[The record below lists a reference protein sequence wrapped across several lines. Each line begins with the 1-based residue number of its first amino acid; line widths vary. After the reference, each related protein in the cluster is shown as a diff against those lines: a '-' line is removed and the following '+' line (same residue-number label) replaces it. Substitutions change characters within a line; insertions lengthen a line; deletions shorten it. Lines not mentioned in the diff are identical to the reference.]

1 MSRESN
7 VLVFED
13 TRKLV
18 KSNKKLVEN
27 TKLVI
32 ALQKVYLEDDALPT
46 VEKDIYQ
53 QAAKVIVSQKRS
65 FEAAMRY
72 VGSNVAVLNF
82 ASANNPGGGVTKG
95 SSAQEEAL
103 CRCSNLYFALIDGK
117 VFQKFYLNHRLYGNP
132 LHNDDI
138 IYSPGVTVFKS
149 DTANPSLLPEN
160 QWKNVDVITCAAPN
174 LRPKPSN
181 RMNPNEGA
189 FVKVSDANLQSLH
202 EKRLRRI
209 LDVSVLNG
217 VDTIILGAFG
227 CGAFQNSP
235 TVVASAAK
243 NVIADYLYAFK
254 DIEFAIYCGP
264 RGESNYKTF
273 KEILQSETNARWAIE

>member
-7 VLVFED
+7 ILVFED
-13 TRKLV
+13 TSKFV
-18 KSNKKLVEN
+18 KNNKKLMEN
-27 TKLVI
+27 TKLII
-32 ALQKVYLEDDALPT
+32 ANQKVYLEDDALPT

-149 DTANPSLLPEN
+149 DAANPSLLPES
-160 QWKNVDVITCAAPN
+160 QWENVDVITCAAPN
-174 LRPKPSN
+174 LRVKPSN
-181 RMNPNEGA
+181 RMNLHEGKFININNA
-189 FVKVSDANLQSLH
+189 DLQSLH

-209 LDVSVLNG
+209 LDVSILNG
-217 VDTIILGAFG
+217 ADTVILGAFG
-227 CGAFQNSP
+227 CGAFQNP
-235 TVVASAAK
+235 PAVVARAAK

-254 DIEFAIYCGP
+254 NIEFAIYCGP
-264 RGESNYKTF
+264 RDESNYKIF